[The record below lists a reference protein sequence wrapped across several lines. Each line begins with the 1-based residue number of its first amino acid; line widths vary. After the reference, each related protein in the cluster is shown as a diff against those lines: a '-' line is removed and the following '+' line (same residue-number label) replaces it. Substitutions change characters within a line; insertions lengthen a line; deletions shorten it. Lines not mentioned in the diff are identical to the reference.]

1 MQTNMKLN
9 ASKFKKDNK
18 LYDTNGYYK
27 NNNKLYYLSIEIFRA
42 ILIILSIFYDR
53 LYKEPLQWKWRNYTL
68 HVQLY
73 YYILPLTIHILIQL
87 TYCCKDHGR
96 PQYKQEIDRAFLITL
111 WIVKT
116 LGLIVRSPLQ
126 DQLCLPPENSQSC
139 CNKALSS
146 TYLKR
151 ANY

>member
-53 LYKEPLQWKWRNYTL
+53 LYKEPLQ
-68 HVQLY
+68 
-73 YYILPLTIHILIQL
+73 
-87 TYCCKDHGR
+87 
-96 PQYKQEIDRAFLITL
+96 
-111 WIVKT
+111 
-116 LGLIVRSPLQ
+116 
-126 DQLCLPPENSQSC
+126 
-139 CNKALSS
+139 
-146 TYLKR
+146 
-151 ANY
+151 